1 MAWKTL
7 PATHRPLPAGVE
19 SLEPSRPFRPEGVVR
34 RERPACSPAAARVPE
49 VELLPWDLR
58 NLSRRNTAL
67 KKILIIIG
75 AVVVLAALVGLTVV
89 RAQSGYTKVLIG
101 TVSRENLVSVV
112 SATGQIRPKTY
123 VNVGANAMGRIT
135 HFYVN
140 EGDHVKK
147 GQIVATIENVQQE
160 ANVAAQQ
167 ATIDAARTD
176 ISSYIAA
183 EKTAQANV
191 DHAKADLEQKK
202 LDYERA
208 QALFQA
214 QVMSKQDFD
223 AKKAA
228 YDLDVASLA
237 QAVASLAQAKAQT
250 DSARGHLQTQV
261 ADLKVNQ
268 DLFNRTIAVAPFDG
282 IVTNE
287 PVRQGE
293 MVVQGIQNTEGSTL
307 MTLADMSVITAEVKV
322 DETDIVNVKNG
333 QQADVTV
340 DALPGKIFKGHVTEV
355 GDQALLRS
363 TGVSTSQS
371 TSGVEEAK
379 DFKVVV
385 TLDIPNDDLRPGLS
399 CTAKITTAKKD
410 DIVAIPIQA
419 LTMRDPKQL
428 KTGTSSPSST
438 VSAATTSS
446 QQPSEQVQGVFIV
459 SKEKGKDRVHFLP
472 VTTGITGAT
481 DIEVT
486 SGLKTG
492 DRIVTGTYHVLRDLK
507 EGSLVKQDTT
517 LAAPPTGSSS
527 SSS

>member
-1 MAWKTL
+1 MVL
-7 PATHRPLPAGVE
+7 V
-19 SLEPSRPFRPEGVVR
+19 
-34 RERPACSPAAARVPE
+34 
-49 VELLPWDLR
+49 
-58 NLSRRNTAL
+58 
-67 KKILIIIG
+67 
-75 AVVVLAALVGLTVV
+75 AVVGLTVI
-89 RAQSGYTKVLIG
+89 RAQAGYTKVLIG

-112 SATGQIRPKTY
+112 SSTGQIRPKTY
-123 VNVGANAMGRIT
+123 VNVGANAMGRVT

-147 GQIVATIENVQQE
+147 GQIIATIENVQQE

-176 ISSYIAA
+176 INSYIAA

-191 DHAKADLEQKK
+191 EHAQADLEQKK
-202 LDYERA
+202 LDFDRA
-208 QALFQA
+208 KALFQA

-228 YDLDVASLA
+228 YDLDVASLS
-237 QAVASLAQAKAQT
+237 QAVAGLAQARAQT
-250 DSARGHLQTQV
+250 ASARGHLETQQ
-261 ADLKVNQ
+261 ASLKVNE
-268 DLFNRTIAVAPFDG
+268 DLLNRTIAVAPFDG

-322 DETDIVNVKNG
+322 DETDIVNVQNG
-333 QQADVTV
+333 QEADVTV
-340 DALPGKIFKGHVTEV
+340 DAIPGKVFKGHVTEV

-385 TLDIPNDDLRPGLS
+385 TLDTPSDFLRPGLS

-410 DIVAIPIQA
+410 NIVAVPIQA
-419 LTMRDPKQL
+419 LTMRDPNQL
-428 KTGTSSPSST
+428 KKEASSPKTAT
-438 VSAATTSS
+438 VSAATNNPSQPS
-446 QQPSEQVQGVFIV
+446 QQIQGVFVV
-459 SKEKGKDRVHFLP
+459 SKANGKDRVHFVP

-481 DIEVT
+481 DIEIL

-492 DRIVTGTYHVLRDLK
+492 DRIVTGTYKVLRDLK
-507 EGSLVKQDTT
+507 ENSLVKQDTS
-517 LAAPPTGSSS
+517 LAAPQTTSSS